1 MRAPIIILSGPP
13 GAGKSTVAPLLAEHF
28 ALSVVVPMDD
38 FFHFIRSGYIPP
50 FLPDAAAQN
59 EVVTRVLAG
68 AAARY
73 ASGGYAVILDGVV
86 GPWFLDVYLEAARA
100 DQLEIHFVVLRPS
113 SEIAMARAVD
123 RHPHQL
129 RDPEPVA
136 GLHAALSDLGGLEGH
151 VVDSGLIGPAST
163 AKLVLDGLESGLF
176 RLLH

>member
-1 MRAPIIILSGPP
+1 VRAPIIILSGPP

-28 ALSVVVPMDD
+28 ARSVVVPMDE

-50 FLPDAAAQN
+50 YLPDAGAQN
-59 EVVTRVLAG
+59 EVVTRVVAG
-68 AAARY
+68 VAARY
-73 ASGGYAVILDGVV
+73 ASGGYTMILDGII

-100 DQLEIHFVVLRPS
+100 DQLEVHFVVLRPS

-123 RHPHQL
+123 RHPDQL

-136 GLHAALSDLGGLEGH
+136 GLHAALSDLGGLESH
-151 VVDSGLIGPAST
+151 VVDSSFIGAPGT
-163 AKLVLDGLESGLF
+163 AELVLDGLQGGLF